1 MPDRSE
7 AAQRIR
13 ERAERL
19 RKIASTETAISPEL
33 MRMAREMD
41 EEAERLDAAYNRDRT
56 GA

>member
-41 EEAERLDAAYNRDRT
+41 EEAERLDAAYNRDQT